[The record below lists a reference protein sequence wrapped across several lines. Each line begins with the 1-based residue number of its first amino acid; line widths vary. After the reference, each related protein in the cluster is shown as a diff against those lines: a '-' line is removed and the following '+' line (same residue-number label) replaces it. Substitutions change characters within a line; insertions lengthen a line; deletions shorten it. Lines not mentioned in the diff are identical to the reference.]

1 MAKILIPP
9 AKLLSSK
16 SHLIPV
22 AVGQYLV
29 DELSFSVPLNYR
41 KPNAETLQ
49 LFGRSVRKYE
59 HPIVPPSPPEYLQ
72 NLARKPWMVYC
83 EGGPGFGNQEP
94 QNMPLTK
101 TALERGYQVLYL
113 DYRGTGLSTPV
124 TADLLESKGGAQEQA
139 DYLRLFRQDSIVCD
153 LEAVRQ
159 VLTENSPEEVRQ
171 WSLFGQSFGGF
182 VALTYLSRYPEGLR
196 EVFLT
201 GGLAPVGRSAEE
213 VYRATYRKAAE
224 RNEAYYKKFP
234 EDGARLARLASF
246 LADKGGS
253 VPLPAGGKLT
263 FPRVMTLGSQFGAH
277 GGLDSVHA
285 TLLRAAA
292 DLEQVGYLTRPT
304 LVQFEQAT
312 PFDTAPIYA
321 ILHEAIYCDG
331 PGSSSSWAA
340 QRVGKGLERF
350 GWLSGAGG
358 KEGDVAAAAAFAAAA
373 DESSS
378 RPPFFSGEM
387 IFPLHFETYPE
398 LARMSAAAE
407 ILARADDWGPL
418 YNEGQLARNQV
429 PLYAASYIEDLYV
442 DYGFARETAAKV
454 KGTKVFETN
463 VVYHNGLRARS
474 DEILGQLLRLRDDTI
489 D

>member
-16 SHLIPV
+16 SHLIP
-22 AVGQYLV
+22 GQYLV

-59 HPIVPPSPPEYLQ
+59 RPIVPPSPAEYLQ

-159 VLTENSPEEVRQ
+159 ALTENSP
-171 WSLFGQSFGGF
+171 
-182 VALTYLSRYPEGLR
+182 
-196 EVFLT
+196 
-201 GGLAPVGRSAEE
+201 EE

-331 PGSSSSWAA
+331 PGSSSRWAA

-350 GWLSGAGG
+350 GWLSSAGG
-358 KEGDVAAAAAFAAAA
+358 KEGDVAAAAAAAAFAAAA
-373 DESSS
+373 DESPS

>member
-1 MAKILIPP
+1 ME
-9 AKLLSSK
+9 
-16 SHLIPV
+16 
-22 AVGQYLV
+22 
-29 DELSFSVPLNYR
+29 ELSFSVPLNYR
-41 KPNAETLQ
+41 RPTAETLQ

-59 HPIVPPSPPEYLQ
+59 RPIVPPSQLEYLQ
-72 NLARKPWMVYC
+72 TLARKPWMVYC

-101 TALERGYQVLYL
+101 TALDRGYQVLYL
-113 DYRGTGLSTPV
+113 DYRGTGLSSPV
-124 TADLLESKGGAQEQA
+124 TAALLDSKGGAQEQA

-159 VLTENSPEEVRQ
+159 TLTEAAPEEARQ

-182 VALTYLSRYPEGLR
+182 VALTYMSNYPQGLR

-234 EDGARLARLASF
+234 EDGARLSRLASF
-246 LADKGGS
+246 LAAKGGS

-263 FPRVMTLGSQFGAH
+263 FPRLMTLGSQFGAH

-285 TLLRAAA
+285 TLLRAAT
-292 DLEQVGYLTRPT
+292 DLDQVGYLTRPT

-312 PFDTAPIYA
+312 PFDIAPIYA

-331 PGSSSSWAA
+331 PGSSSRWAA
-340 QRVGKGLERF
+340 QRVGAGLERF
-350 GWLSGAGG
+350 GWLSGTGG
-358 KEGDVAAAAAFAAAA
+358 KDGDAATFAV
-373 DESSS
+373 DES

-398 LARMSAAAE
+398 LAQMQEAAD
-407 ILARADDWGPL
+407 ILARVDDWDPL
-418 YNEGQLARNQV
+418 YDEERLAKNQV

-442 DYGFARETAAKV
+442 DYGFARETASKV
-454 KGTKVFETN
+454 KGAKVFETN
-463 VVYHNGLRARS
+463 VIYHNGLRARS